1 MQVSR
6 STGPVDCEIL
16 ASARELSR
24 ITAAYSRRP
33 NHFRYTLFD
42 LSNLLASHE
51 REKKVLAAFV
61 RHGCAP
67 LEKARILEVGCG
79 TGFWLR
85 EFVRW
90 GARPANIVG
99 VDLLPERIAEAEVLC
114 PAGITLRSQS
124 ATKLEFFADAFDLVL
139 QSTVLTSIFEENIKM
154 QIAHEMLRVLRPGGM
169 IMWYDFTVNNPWNP
183 DVRGIPRREI
193 VRLFP
198 GCRFEFERLTLA
210 PPIGRQIAKLSPLL
224 YRALSAIKVLDT
236 HCLAII
242 QKIC

>member
-6 STGPVDCEIL
+6 STVPVDGETL
-16 ASARELSR
+16 ALANELSR
-24 ITAAYSRRP
+24 IRAAYSRRP
-33 NHFRYTLFD
+33 DQFRYTLLD
-42 LSNLLASHE
+42 PANLLASHE
-51 REKKVLAAFV
+51 REKRILEAFV

-90 GARPANIVG
+90 GARPHNIVG
-99 VDLLPERIAEAEVLC
+99 VDLLPERIAEAEILC

-124 ATKLEFFADAFDLVL
+124 AAKLEFSADTFDLVL
-139 QSTVLTSIFEENIKM
+139 QSTVFTSIFDNDMKIK
-154 QIAHEMLRVLRPGGM
+154 IAREMLRVLRPNGM
-169 IMWYDFTVNNPWNP
+169 IMWYDFTMNNPWNS

-198 GCRFEFERLTLA
+198 GCRFEFQRLTLA
-210 PPIGRQIAKLSPLL
+210 PPIGRRIARISPLL
-224 YRALSAIKVLDT
+224 YRALSAVRIFDT

-242 QKIC
+242 HKTC